1 MLSNAR
7 YLIPNFVTLTS
18 LCLGVVATTLA
29 ARGEY
34 QHALWTAF
42 LCTILDKFD
51 GALARRFHAT
61 SSFGVEMDSLA
72 DVVAFGVA
80 PAVVVYLT
88 VIRFSP
94 HFSGNAHWFALAA
107 ALFYASASAL
117 RLAKYNVIAQAGEF
131 NQVFQGIPMPFAA
144 GLVLAPLLL
153 MLKYFEPAGYEP
165 HLLDTRWVG
174 TFSSP
179 TSQHALF
186 SLMVPLQLLV
196 GYGMI
201 SRLKVPKLTLPKVPW
216 MKIYISIHGF
226 LTYFLVLTRTS
237 PEILNYIAFQ
247 FLFISVY
254 FTFKVRKDPSL
265 TNVSM
270 LKAMGYQLEL
280 VRREDPPQG

>member
-1 MLSNAR
+1 MPSNAR
-7 YLIPNFVTLTS
+7 YLIPNFVTLSS
-18 LCLGVVATTLA
+18 LCLGVAAIALA
-29 ARGEY
+29 ARGEF

-94 HFSGNAHWFALAA
+94 HFSGDAHWVALAA
-107 ALFYASASAL
+107 SLFYVSASAL

-144 GLVLAPLLL
+144 GLLLAPMLLL
-153 MLKYFEPAGYEP
+153 LKYFEPAGYDP
-165 HLLDTRWVG
+165 HVLDARWFGV
-174 TFSSP
+174 FSSS
-179 TSQHALF
+179 TGQHAAF
-186 SLMVPLQLLV
+186 SWIVPLELLV

-201 SRLKVPKLTLPKVPW
+201 SRLKVPKLTLPKIPW
-216 MKIYISIHGF
+216 MKTYIAVHGF
-226 LTYFLVLTRTS
+226 LTYFLVITRTS

-247 FLFISVY
+247 FFFISVY
-254 FTFKVRKDPSL
+254 FTLKARRDPALAS
-265 TNVSM
+265 VPM
-270 LKAMGYQLEL
+270 LEAMGYQLEF
-280 VRREDPPQG
+280 VRRQEPPQP